1 MGLEE
6 DKKDH
11 GNLIKP
17 DSIKLL
23 IMSEEL
29 GVSFI
34 QYFYQC
40 FDGNLSAL
48 AGIYV
53 CLLLSL

>member
-1 MGLEE
+1 MSLEE
-6 DKKDH
+6 EKKDH
-11 GNLIKP
+11 GDLIKP
-17 DSIKLL
+17 YSIKLL

-53 CLLLSL
+53 CFLLFL